1 MLARFARTAARP
13 ALWRAPRAALSYPA
27 HEVVGLPAL
36 SPTME
41 QGTIAAWKV
50 DEGGAF
56 GAGDVI
62 AEIETDKATVDFEA
76 QDDGVLAKIL
86 VPAGTEVAVGAP
98 VMVVVEDE
106 GDAAA
111 FGDFVAPAAAAA
123 APPAPAPAPEPAAAP
138 PAAAAAPAAA
148 APPAAAA
155 AAAGARVVASP
166 LARKEAAA
174 AGVDLSLVAGTGPGG
189 RVTADDVRFFEP
201 PAAAEV
207 ASAAPAAVAGAGY
220 AEYAVSPASA
230 AIAAKLAH
238 SMQTAPHYYLT
249 MDCDVG
255 AALALLDSLN
265 ASLGDAAPVGLYDLM
280 IKASASATKAVPAV
294 NASWLE
300 PGVVRQYARFDVNVV
315 SGVGEGL
322 AAPALVDVGALG
334 LGDIAAF
341 TAAAPE
347 ADEPYVAGTFTI
359 QNLGAFGVASAAP
372 IVHTPQA
379 CALALGAV
387 RDDVALG
394 DDGALLAKP
403 TLTCTLAAD
412 HRVVDGAVGAQ
423 WLAALKGLVE
433 NPTTLL
439 L

>member
-86 VPAGTEVAVGAP
+86 VPAGTEVAVGA
-98 VMVVVEDE
+98 
-106 GDAAA
+106 GHGRRRGRGRRAA

-138 PAAAAAPAAA
+138 PRPPRRQAASRQRR
-148 APPAAAA
+148 
-155 AAAGARVVASP
+155 AAGAARRC

-207 ASAAPAAVAGAGY
+207 AGAAGRGRRGRG
-220 AEYAVSPASA
+220 
-230 AIAAKLAH
+230 LRG
-238 SMQTAPHYYLT
+238 TAPHYYLT

-255 AALALLDSLN
+255 AAGALESLN
-265 ASLGDAAPVGLYDLM
+265 AAGDAAPVGLYDLM

-322 AAPALVDVGALG
+322 AARSSTPARSPSAPC
-334 LGDIAAF
+334 ATTSPSAT
-341 TAAAPE
+341 TAP
-347 ADEPYVAGTFTI
+347 
-359 QNLGAFGVASAAP
+359 
-372 IVHTPQA
+372 
-379 CALALGAV
+379 
-387 RDDVALG
+387 
-394 DDGALLAKP
+394 
-403 TLTCTLAAD
+403 
-412 HRVVDGAVGAQ
+412 
-423 WLAALKGLVE
+423 
-433 NPTTLL
+433 
-439 L
+439 

>member
-1 MLARFARTAARP
+1 MNHSCAA
-13 ALWRAPRAALSYPA
+13 
-27 HEVVGLPAL
+27 
-36 SPTME
+36 
-41 QGTIAAWKV
+41 Q
-50 DEGGAF
+50 
-56 GAGDVI
+56 
-62 AEIETDKATVDFEA
+62 
-76 QDDGVLAKIL
+76 
-86 VPAGTEVAVGAP
+86 
-98 VMVVVEDE
+98 
-106 GDAAA
+106 
-111 FGDFVAPAAAAA
+111 
-123 APPAPAPAPEPAAAP
+123 
-138 PAAAAAPAAA
+138 
-148 APPAAAA
+148 
-155 AAAGARVVASP
+155 
-166 LARKEAAA
+166 
-174 AGVDLSLVAGTGPGG
+174 
-189 RVTADDVRFFEP
+189 
-201 PAAAEV
+201 
-207 ASAAPAAVAGAGY
+207 
-220 AEYAVSPASA
+220 
-230 AIAAKLAH
+230 
-238 SMQTAPHYYLT
+238 
-249 MDCDVG
+249 VG
-255 AALALLDSLN
+255 AALSLLESLN

>member
-1 MLARFARTAARP
+1 
-13 ALWRAPRAALSYPA
+13 
-27 HEVVGLPAL
+27 
-36 SPTME
+36 ME

-86 VPAGTEVAVGAP
+86 VPAGTEVA
-98 VMVVVEDE
+98 
-106 GDAAA
+106 
-111 FGDFVAPAAAAA
+111 
-123 APPAPAPAPEPAAAP
+123 
-138 PAAAAAPAAA
+138 
-148 APPAAAA
+148 
-155 AAAGARVVASP
+155 
-166 LARKEAAA
+166 
-174 AGVDLSLVAGTGPGG
+174 
-189 RVTADDVRFFEP
+189 
-201 PAAAEV
+201 
-207 ASAAPAAVAGAGY
+207 
-220 AEYAVSPASA
+220 
-230 AIAAKLAH
+230 
-238 SMQTAPHYYLT
+238 TAPHYLT

-255 AALALLDSLN
+255 AAGAPRV
-265 ASLGDAAPVGLYDLM
+265 AQRAAGDAAPVGLYDLM

-300 PGVVRQYARFDVNVV
+300 PGVVRQYARFDVN
-315 SGVGEGL
+315 
-322 AAPALVDVGALG
+322 AAR
-334 LGDIAAF
+334 
-341 TAAAPE
+341 
-347 ADEPYVAGTFTI
+347 
-359 QNLGAFGVASAAP
+359 
-372 IVHTPQA
+372 
-379 CALALGAV
+379 ALALGAV

-394 DDGALLAKP
+394 DDGALIAKP

>member
-1 MLARFARTAARP
+1 M
-13 ALWRAPRAALSYPA
+13 
-27 HEVVGLPAL
+27 
-36 SPTME
+36 
-41 QGTIAAWKV
+41 
-50 DEGGAF
+50 
-56 GAGDVI
+56 
-62 AEIETDKATVDFEA
+62 
-76 QDDGVLAKIL
+76 
-86 VPAGTEVAVGAP
+86 
-98 VMVVVEDE
+98 
-106 GDAAA
+106 
-111 FGDFVAPAAAAA
+111 
-123 APPAPAPAPEPAAAP
+123 
-138 PAAAAAPAAA
+138 
-148 APPAAAA
+148 
-155 AAAGARVVASP
+155 
-166 LARKEAAA
+166 
-174 AGVDLSLVAGTGPGG
+174 DLSLVAGTGPGG

-207 ASAAPAAVAGAGY
+207 AAAPAAAVAGAGY

-255 AALALLDSLN
+255 AALALLESLN
-265 ASLGDAAPVGLYDLM
+265 GSLGDAAPVGLYDLM